1 MSDADWKSLHPASL
15 LVNLLPRTWATVRS
29 AWPLLLALFFGGR
42 ADGGGIADLV
52 LITVFLALS
61 VGGTVVHWL
70 TLRYRLVDGR
80 LELKSGLLDRQ
91 VRVIPADRVQNVELV
106 RNVFHRLAGL
116 VEVRIETASGKD
128 PEGLLSAL
136 TVGEARR
143 LVDGLQR
150 SRPTETEHQEPGEVV
165 AANGPSEILWY
176 GATSTRF
183 GGIAV
188 LIGVGFEALTVR
200 FPAMDVEELDRFR
213 ALLGAF
219 GTLFVVLAAMSGAW
233 LFGIGTAL
241 LRYHGFRLVRERG
254 VLHAEQGLLTRRRT
268 ELRLGKVQ
276 CITVAE
282 PILRRIAGFAS
293 VWIETAAAREG
304 GDGTQRS
311 EAIVPYADPPLVQ
324 RVAAATLPLDGL
336 DPLTPPL
343 LPPHP
348 RALVRATV
356 AAAIQSALA
365 ATFLAWWFGPTGLVA
380 FGLVPLSIWIARLDH
395 RAQGWL
401 VTDALVVS
409 RRGWL
414 GRRTALVPRGKLQST
429 IVTQGPLMRR
439 AGLGALTIRVAGSQ
453 VELPLLALDEALG
466 LQRRLLDG
474 RPG

>member
-1 MSDADWKSLHPASL
+1 VSDAEWKTLHPASL

-42 ADGGGIADLV
+42 ADRGGIADLL
-52 LITVFLALS
+52 LITVFLTLS

-70 TLRYRLVDGR
+70 TLRYRLLDGR

-106 RNVFHRLAGL
+106 RNVFHRLSGL

-150 SRPTETEHQEPGEVV
+150 SRPSEAEREEPPELV

-188 LIGVGFEALTVR
+188 LFGVGFDALTVR
-200 FPAMDVEELDRFR
+200 FPAMDVEELDQFR
-213 ALLGAF
+213 AVLGAF

-233 LFGIGTAL
+233 LLGIGTAL
-241 LRYHGFRLVRERG
+241 LRYHGFRLVRDRG

-268 ELRLGKVQ
+268 ELRVGRVQ
-276 CITVAE
+276 CITVVE
-282 PILRRIAGFAS
+282 PILRRTAGFAS

-311 EAIVPYADPPLVQ
+311 EAVVPYADPPLVR
-324 RVAAATLPLDGL
+324 RVAAATLPLEGL
-336 DPLTPPL
+336 DPVALAL
-343 LPPHP
+343 QRPHP
-348 RALVRATV
+348 RALVRAIV
-356 AAAIQSALA
+356 AGAIQAALA
-365 ATFLAWWFGPTGLVA
+365 SAFVAWWFWPGGIVA
-380 FGLVPLSIWIARLDH
+380 VALLPLSTLIAWLDY

-414 GRRTALVPRGKLQST
+414 GRKTALLPRGKLQST
-429 IVTQGPLMRR
+429 VVTQGPLLRR
-439 AGLGALTIRVAGSQ
+439 AGLGSLAIRVAGTQ
-453 VELPLLALDEALG
+453 VELPLLALDQALG

-474 RPG
+474 RSG